1 MIQQFTP
8 YDVNHYTSMSASEKF
23 LSFQQDES
31 IMIIF
36 FSDVLSVVADDRGKD
51 TTIFEIV
58 AVAQDQSTKIF
69 G

>member
-1 MIQQFTP
+1 M
-8 YDVNHYTSMSASEKF
+8 NHYTSMSASEKV

-31 IMIIF
+31 IMIEF

-51 TTIFEIV
+51 TTNFGIV
-58 AVAQDQSTKIF
+58 AVAQDQSTIIF